1 VIKSLTRSMALT
13 TDARGMIIALVALI
27 FIISLVVSSITLFLV
42 MSFGII
48 GSVILTAVDALF
60 LAYGC
65 IVCVVV
71 YMDLKNAA

>member
-1 VIKSLTRSMALT
+1 
-13 TDARGMIIALVALI
+13 
-27 FIISLVVSSITLFLV
+27 